1 MSPERKI
8 EAHLVK
14 LARKHGWF
22 CRKVRWIGRNGCP
35 DRLLIDPFLNRTW
48 WVEVKAPGRKPTKQ
62 QLVEHER
69 MRAFGET
76 VCVIDSIAKV
86 ERLFA

>member
-22 CRKVRWIGRNGCP
+22 CRKVKWVGRNGCP
-35 DRLLIDPFLNRTW
+35 DRYVIPPNGWSPR
-48 WVEVKAPGRKPTKQ
+48 WVEVKAPGKTPTKQ
-62 QLVEHER
+62 QLAEHDR
-69 MRAFGET
+69 LRHYGEL
-76 VCVIDSIAKV
+76 VIVVDSIKAV
-86 ERLFA
+86 EGIFA